1 MNRAV
6 AAVILSFLALGPAA
20 IQAAG
25 PAVPFL
31 VTDLNQTPVESDG
44 FTSPDNG
51 PADLQRV
58 ELNGVLYFAAAD
70 PAHGRE
76 LWRSDGTAAG
86 TWRVSDVRPGPAGSY
101 PRSLTVHKGRLYFM
115 ADDGVRGYE
124 IWSTD
129 GTARGTV
136 PLADLCPGPCPST
149 NTGLAS
155 WASSGDRLFFTAS
168 KDGRTTSLWKT
179 DGTRQGTVEVPVPA
193 SVPITAL
200 FPLSGGKILF
210 SLQQGAVYEIWRT
223 DGTPEGTFRLPL
235 NGGFNITPLGDFAVL
250 WIHNAVWRT
259 DGTLAGTVLLQDGGA
274 YPFGP
279 LLVWNGAV
287 YYTNVLGE
295 IWSTNGTAPVLA
307 GGGFPGAGD
316 QAPSQFT
323 PSPCG
328 LLFVA
333 ADLTRALRIW
343 RIAGRSGPVEP
354 IEPIEDASQS
364 TQVQLWS
371 AGNRVFYSRLR
382 GNGFSPA
389 PTELWMVDG
398 ASCRPTRVTELC
410 GASRACVSPRPF
422 APGAAGGTGLFVLR
436 TPATGAELWRTDG
449 TEVGTFQVR
458 NIGTDPGSTGI
469 AALAPLGNQVLFAAR
484 RGPGPAGLWR
494 SDGTAAGTQGI
505 KAALGPSGFL
515 PAGGF
520 LYFSTGSPTP
530 CGDSIPGC
538 RDLWRTDGTRPG
550 TRLLQS
556 GIILVQGLGVRDG
569 RLLFAA
575 YSLAPG
581 LEPWISDGTA
591 AGTRMVLDL
600 NQQIYQPPIESPPV
614 PGSSAPGPA
623 VWTGS
628 AFLFAADDGLSGR
641 ELWATDGTAAG
652 TRQVADIHPP
662 AQNSEGGSDPGPLVR
677 LGSSTLF
684 LFAADDGAS
693 GRELWAT
700 DGTTAG
706 TRRVRDLRP
715 GPGGSSPHDLVP
727 LGGKVYFV
735 ADDGGGEALWA
746 SDGTAAG
753 TVRVAPLAYQGAA
766 SRGRSLIAV
775 GSRLFLVVD
784 NDLLG
789 SELWTS
795 DGTAAGTRLVRD
807 LRPGPGGSYPQ
818 SLTAVDGRLCF
829 AADDGESGL
838 EPWVSDGTAAGTR
851 RLGDLAPGLD
861 ASSPG
866 PFVAAGPYVF
876 FGAWDPV
883 HGRELWAV
891 RR

>member
-6 AAVILSFLALGPAA
+6 ASLILSLTLGSAA
-20 IQAAG
+20 FGAAG

-44 FTSPDNG
+44 VPGGS
-51 PADLQRV
+51 RV
-58 ELNGVLYFAAAD
+58 EMNGVLYFVATD
-70 PAHGRE
+70 PGHGRE

-86 TWRVSDVRPGPAGSY
+86 TWRVSDVRPGPLGSF
-101 PRSLTVHKGRLYFM
+101 PDGLTVHRGRVYFT

-124 IWSTD
+124 VWSTD

-136 PLADLCPGPCPST
+136 PLADLCPGRCSSVPS
-149 NTGLAS
+149 GFALR
-155 WASSGDRLFFTAS
+155 ASSGDRLFFTAT
-168 KDGRTTSLWKT
+168 KDGRTVSLWQT

-193 SVPITAL
+193 SAPITGL
-200 FPLSGGKILF
+200 YPLSGGKILL
-210 SLQQGAVYEIWRT
+210 SVQPGALNEIWRT

-235 NGGFNITPLGDFAVL
+235 SGGFRVTPLGDFAIL
-250 WIHNAVWRT
+250 WINNAVWRT
-259 DGTLAGTVLLQDGGA
+259 DGTTAGTVLLQDGHA
-274 YPFGP
+274 FPFGP
-279 LLVWNGAV
+279 LLAWNGAV

-295 IWSTNGTAPVLA
+295 IWSTDGTAPVLL

-316 QAPSQFT
+316 RAPSQFT

-328 LLFVA
+328 PLFVA
-333 ADLTRALRIW
+333 SNLTRELQVW
-343 RIAGRSGPVEP
+343 RIAGRSGP
-354 IEPIEDASQS
+354 IEPIARLEDATQS

-371 AGNRVFYSRLR
+371 AGGRVFYSRLR
-382 GNGFSPA
+382 GNGFDPAA

-410 GASRACVSPRPF
+410 GAGRACAFQPY
-422 APGAAGGTGLFVLR
+422 APGSAGETGLFVLP
-436 TPATGAELWRTDG
+436 TAAAGAELWRTDG
-449 TEVGTFQVR
+449 TEAGTFQVR
-458 NIGTDPGSTGI
+458 DIGIDPGSTGI
-469 AALAPLGNQVLFAAR
+469 AALAPLGNKVLFSAR

-494 SDGTAAGTQGI
+494 SDGTAAGTQGV
-505 KAALGPSGFL
+505 KAALAPTSFIS
-515 PAGGF
+515 ANGF
-520 LYFSTGSPTP
+520 LYFSTGPAYP
-530 CGDSIPGC
+530 CDPYAGC

-556 GIILVQGLGVRDG
+556 GIAFVQGDGVQDN

-575 YSLAPG
+575 ADLVPLGQGIGTG

-591 AGTRMVLDL
+591 AGTRRVLDL
-600 NQQIYQPPIESPPV
+600 NQRIDYPPIESPPI
-614 PGSSAPGPA
+614 PGSSLPGPA

-628 AFLFAADDGLSGR
+628 AFLFAADDGITGR

-652 TRQVADIHPP
+652 TRQVADIHPFV
-662 AQNSEGGSDPGPLVR
+662 QESEGGSDPGPLVR
-677 LGSSTLF
+677 LGSSTRF

-693 GRELWAT
+693 GRELWVT
-700 DGTTAG
+700 DGTAAG
-706 TRRVRDLRP
+706 TRRVRDIWP
-715 GPGGSSPHDLVP
+715 GTGGSSPHDLVAF
-727 LGGKVYFV
+727 GGKVWLV

-746 SDGTAAG
+746 SDGTEAG
-753 TVRVAPLAYQGAA
+753 TVRVAPLAYQGIA
-766 SRGRSLIAV
+766 SRGRDLTVV

-795 DGTAAGTRLVRD
+795 DGTAVGTRPVRD

-818 SLTAVDGRLCF
+818 SLTAIGGRLYF
-829 AADDGESGL
+829 AADDGVSGL

-851 RLGDLAPGLD
+851 RLGDLAPGPD

-866 PFVAAGPYVF
+866 PFVAAGSYVF